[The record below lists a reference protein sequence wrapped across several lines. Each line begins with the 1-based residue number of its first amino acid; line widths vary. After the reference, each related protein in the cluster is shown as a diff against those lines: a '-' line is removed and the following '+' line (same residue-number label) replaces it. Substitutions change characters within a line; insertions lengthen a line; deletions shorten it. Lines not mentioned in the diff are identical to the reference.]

1 MAFRR
6 STKVGPVRFT
16 FTHKGLSPSI
26 TTGKKGKP
34 GFSLTKRGAFLRLG
48 NGTRF
53 RL

>member
-6 STKVGPVRFT
+6 STKVGPIRFT
-16 FTHKGLSPSI
+16 FTHNGVSPSLS
-26 TTGKKGKP
+26 TGKKGSP
-34 GFSLTKRGAFLRLG
+34 GFSLTKRGAYFRLG